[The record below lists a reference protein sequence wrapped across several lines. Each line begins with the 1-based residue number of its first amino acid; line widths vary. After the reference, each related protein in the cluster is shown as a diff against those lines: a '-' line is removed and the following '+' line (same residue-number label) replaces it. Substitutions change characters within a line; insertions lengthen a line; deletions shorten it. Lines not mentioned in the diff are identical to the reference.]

1 MTKSELD
8 TLDSVFLAPLAL
20 SLNQYFGTIFSERKL
35 LWICMVR
42 FFFIMKSYNEG
53 LVLLKL
59 ADTVL
64 ILINTGPSNVKD
76 NKDKINTL

>member
-20 SLNQYFGTIFSERKL
+20 FVNQYFGTIFSERKL

-42 FFFIMKSYNEG
+42 IFLSRNNYIGIYNES
-53 LVLLKL
+53 LPYVMAEASCKL
-59 ADTVL
+59 R
-64 ILINTGPSNVKD
+64 
-76 NKDKINTL
+76 

>member
-20 SLNQYFGTIFSERKL
+20 FVNQYFGTIFSERKL

-42 FFFIMKSYNEG
+42 YFLS
-53 LVLLKL
+53 
-59 ADTVL
+59 
-64 ILINTGPSNVKD
+64 
-76 NKDKINTL
+76 

>member
-20 SLNQYFGTIFSERKL
+20 FVNQYFGTIFSERKL

-42 FFFIMKSYNEG
+42 FFFIMISLYRYHSSPRR
-53 LVLLKL
+53 L
-59 ADTVL
+59 AGEKKKVPAIIIKQKFGFPIRT
-64 ILINTGPSNVKD
+64 T
-76 NKDKINTL
+76 

>member
-20 SLNQYFGTIFSERKL
+20 FVNQYFGTIFSERKL

-42 FFFIMKSYNEG
+42 IFYHDIIIAYITYVMAEAYCKFRYVVI
-53 LVLLKL
+53 
-59 ADTVL
+59 
-64 ILINTGPSNVKD
+64 
-76 NKDKINTL
+76 